1 MYLRF
6 FSITL
11 ALLFIFHC
19 GQSQIKSFTKYDT
32 LRGSLSP
39 LRTCYDVHF
48 YNLKLNID
56 PDKKY
61 IHGSN
66 SIYFKIIEPTTRIQI
81 DLSSRLIIDSIS
93 YHKEPLTFDRDSNA
107 VFINFKKTITHNSSD
122 SIAIYYSGNPIE
134 AKNPPWEGGFVW
146 AKDAAEKPWIGVACE
161 GDGASLWWPCK
172 DHPSDEADSVQ
183 MTFTVPKGLQCI
195 SNGNLAKE
203 VSGKNFN
210 TYTWK
215 VHYPINNYNVTLN
228 IGNYAEIKDEY
239 IRPDKST
246 LDLRYYVLQYNEEKA
261 REYFQQVKPM
271 LKCFE
276 HYFGQY
282 PFPKDGYAIVETPY
296 LGMEHQSA
304 ISYGNKFRKNMLGYD
319 YIVIHESAHEWWGN
333 NVTACDH
340 GDLWIQESFTTYAE
354 ALFVECIFDFN
365 TSVNYLMQQRNYIK
379 NIEPVRG
386 PSNVNY
392 HYWKDSDMYYKGS
405 WMLHTLRSV
414 IDNDSLWFSI
424 LKEIQDQFS
433 QKQICSAELINFISQ
448 KGMINLQPFFNQ
460 YLLHTDIPAFKY
472 KIEKKK
478 GKYYLIYKLD
488 ASEKD
493 LALPIKIKSK
503 NGNTIK
509 IIAEDIVKK
518 LEIEENSIED
528 FKIPTDLYYISVEKL
543 N

>member
-1 MYLRF
+1 MHLRF
-6 FSITL
+6 FSIIL
-11 ALLFIFHC
+11 SLLFIYHS
-19 GQSQIKSFTKYDT
+19 GQSQIKSFTRYDT

-48 YNLKLNID
+48 YNLKLQID
-56 PDKKY
+56 PDRKY
-61 IHGSN
+61 ISGSN
-66 SIYFKIIEPTTRIQI
+66 SIYFKVKEPFKRIQV
-81 DLSSRLIIDSIS
+81 DLSSTLRIDSIK
-93 YHKEPLTFDRDSNA
+93 HHDETLHFERDSNA
-107 VFINFKKTITHNSSD
+107 VVINFGKIVDNSSD
-122 SIAIYYSGNPIE
+122 SISIYYSGNPVE

-146 AKDAAEKPWIGVACE
+146 SKDATGAPWIGVACE

-183 MTFTVPKGLQCI
+183 MTFSVPKGLKCI
-195 SNGNLAKE
+195 SNGNLVQETFGKE
-203 VSGKNFN
+203 FQ
-210 TYTWK
+210 TYKWK

-239 IRPDKST
+239 VRPDNST
-246 LDLRYYVLQYNEEKA
+246 LDLRYYVLQQNENKA
-261 REYFQQVKPM
+261 LEYFQQVKPM

-276 HYFGQY
+276 HYFGKY

-304 ISYGNKFRKNMLGYD
+304 IAYGNKFKKNMLGYD

-354 ALFVECIFDFN
+354 ALFVECTFDFN
-365 TSVNYLMQQRNYIK
+365 TSVNYLLRQRNYIK
-379 NIEPVRG
+379 NSEPVKG

-424 LKEIQDQFS
+424 LREIQEKFS
-433 QKQICSAELINFISQ
+433 QKQICSDDLINFISQ
-448 KGMINLQPFFNQ
+448 KGMINLRPFFNQ
-460 YLLHTDIPAFKY
+460 YLLHTDIPTF
-472 KIEKKK
+472 E
-478 GKYYLIYKLD
+478 YKLKSKKNKFYLVYRMR
-488 ASEKD
+488 ASENGFSI
-493 LALPIKIKSK
+493 PIKLKLYSGK
-503 NGNTIK
+503 TITL
-509 IIAEDIVKK
+509 IADQQFKK
-518 LEIEENSIED
+518 VELEENDLED
-528 FKIPTDLYYISVEKL
+528 FKIPTDLYYISSEKL

>member
-1 MYLRF
+1 MW
-6 FSITL
+6 T
-11 ALLFIFHC
+11 
-19 GQSQIKSFTKYDT
+19 
-32 LRGSLSP
+32 
-39 LRTCYDVHF
+39 
-48 YNLKLNID
+48 
-56 PDKKY
+56 
-61 IHGSN
+61 
-66 SIYFKIIEPTTRIQI
+66 
-81 DLSSRLIIDSIS
+81 
-93 YHKEPLTFDRDSNA
+93 
-107 VFINFKKTITHNSSD
+107 
-122 SIAIYYSGNPIE
+122 
-134 AKNPPWEGGFVW
+134 
-146 AKDAAEKPWIGVACE
+146 KDAQGKPWVGVACE

-183 MTFTVPKGLQCI
+183 MAFSVPKGLKCI
-195 SNGNLAKE
+195 SNGNLEKE
-203 VSGKNFN
+203 VIGKDFS
-210 TYTWK
+210 TYVWK

-228 IGNYAEIKDEY
+228 IGNYAEVKDEY
-239 IRPDKST
+239 VRPDNSS
-246 LDLRYYVLQYNEEKA
+246 LDLRYYVLQFNKEKA

-276 HYFGQY
+276 HYFSKY

-354 ALFVECIFDFN
+354 ALFIECIYDYN
-365 TSVNYLMQQRNYIK
+365 TSVNYLLRQRNYIK
-379 NIEPVRG
+379 NNEPVKG

-405 WMLHTLRSV
+405 WMLHTLRAV

-424 LKEIQDQFS
+424 LKDIQDQFS
-433 QKQICSAELINFISQ
+433 QKQICSDELINFISQ

-460 YLLHTDIPAFKY
+460 YLLHTDIPVFKY

-488 ASEKD
+488 AFEKD

-503 NGNTIK
+503 NGNSIK
-509 IIAEDIVKK
+509 IIAEDTVKK
-518 LEIEENSIED
+518 IEIEENSIED